1 MTPEKDL
8 KTLGFKDMHPEQI
21 QAVLNLIHMALISS
35 EEEYFEE
42 VHAAAEDLVVLLGG
56 VGIDVHYDITH

>member
-21 QAVLNLIHMALISS
+21 QSLLNLIHVAMVAAD
-35 EEEYFEE
+35 EEMFEE
-42 VHAAAEDLVVLLGG
+42 VHAAAEDLVVILGG
-56 VGIDVHYDITH
+56 VGIDVHYDIAH